1 MHIGCLMLA
10 ISTAQRSGNTLKKS
24 VLIVLLIAEIVFI
37 GCVIRSK
44 LDRHPVATRG
54 AAAAAPKR
62 DGAQELL
69 NLDRNAPIHLDEARI
84 IRLVSTRKGQELIC
98 SMALDEVSMDSLE
111 RALIEQDQIEPWC
124 IKVVAERLDNQLI
137 SEDLAKRYSSG
148 KQRPARE
155 KHPVEID
162 LLKKHPKEVSA
173 FARERYSLGTKN
185 ADTNVLLLLDA
196 LQLRTSCED
205 IRASQESMQRTGD
218 VLYLAFEE
226 TYSKLCR

>member
-1 MHIGCLMLA
+1 MLA
-10 ISTAQRSGNTLKKS
+10 ISSAQRSGNTLKKS

-37 GCVIRSK
+37 GYLIRSK
-44 LDRHPVATRG
+44 LDSRPVATG
-54 AAAAAPKR
+54 EAAGPKR

-69 NLDRNAPIHLDEARI
+69 NLDRNAPIPIHLDEARI

-111 RALIEQDQIEPWC
+111 RALIGQDQIEPWC

-148 KQRPARE
+148 KQQPPRE